1 MQLSIS
7 INDNSIAEKILW
19 FLNSFSSQ
27 GVIVKKINV
36 EDADKDVL
44 SDEYIEENWEK
55 ILSKSL
61 ENYDE
66 SYYKS
71 DQYKLDRGEYLMEK
85 YK

>member
-1 MQLSIS
+1 MQLSVS
-7 INDNSIAEKILW
+7 INNNNIAENILW

-27 GVIVKKINV
+27 GVVVKIDTKNSV
-36 EDADKDVL
+36 KEL
-44 SDEYIEENWEK
+44 LTDEYIEENWEK

-71 DQYKLDRGEYLMEK
+71 DQYKLDRGKYLMEK